1 MIVFYGLFL
10 LLAIGGAFL
19 WKNSLLFCILLFL
32 TAAAGIG
39 LQLLW
44 KGKKGAALSMLPL
57 PVCLIL
63 CLAAEQTASAG
74 GIGDYDERIE
84 KAVSCIEKGNLDQAT
99 ELLDELDERF
109 GVTDLS
115 LYARAEQFISLRD
128 YGTAL
133 SCVSQVEDASSQIY
147 YEYMERIYILQ
158 NTEESA
164 KKLRELY
171 LAAAAD
177 LPGSSHMQ
185 YMAGLARLGEGSYQ
199 GAIYYFLRARELNRM
214 DPMPCYYLGII
225 YYEQDEPQ
233 QAALCF
239 ADALERGVDAERE
252 DNIKW
257 YVSKI
262 MEGALAE

>member
-1 MIVFYGLFL
+1 
-10 LLAIGGAFL
+10 
-19 WKNSLLFCILLFL
+19 
-32 TAAAGIG
+32 
-39 LQLLW
+39 
-44 KGKKGAALSMLPL
+44 
-57 PVCLIL
+57 
-63 CLAAEQTASAG
+63 
-74 GIGDYDERIE
+74 
-84 KAVSCIEKGNLDQAT
+84 
-99 ELLDELDERF
+99 
-109 GVTDLS
+109 
-115 LYARAEQFISLRD
+115 
-128 YGTAL
+128 
-133 SCVSQVEDASSQIY
+133 
-147 YEYMERIYILQ
+147 
-158 NTEESA
+158 
-164 KKLRELY
+164 
-171 LAAAAD
+171 
-177 LPGSSHMQ
+177 MQ